1 MKNKP
6 QILYIHG
13 GMTFKN
19 RKDYLHFLKTRTVSL
34 GKSKRWAEGYLDKE
48 IGKIMQSMT
57 NGKFISRDIFL
68 S

>member
-48 IGKIMQSMT
+48 IGNKS
-57 NGKFISRDIFL
+57 
-68 S
+68 